1 MKRSNPGT
9 GPSPEAV
16 PQKAQ
21 LPSILGKGVLDSPS
35 QPAKHTLCATS
46 GTLGAHRAQGSVE
59 RKLPVGGEKT
69 REGEANTGITPHH
82 LINTHQPGREGTVS
96 TCCGQRLSKA
106 PRRPQVAH
114 SLILLPHSL
123 AKLWPARSYLLPSLE
138 CELCTQ

>member
-69 REGEANTGITPHH
+69 REGEANTGTARPSPPY
-82 LINTHQPGREGTVS
+82 QYSPAREGRD
-96 TCCGQRLSKA
+96 CEYL
-106 PRRPQVAH
+106 
-114 SLILLPHSL
+114 
-123 AKLWPARSYLLPSLE
+123 LWPAAEQGAKAATSS
-138 CELCTQ
+138 T